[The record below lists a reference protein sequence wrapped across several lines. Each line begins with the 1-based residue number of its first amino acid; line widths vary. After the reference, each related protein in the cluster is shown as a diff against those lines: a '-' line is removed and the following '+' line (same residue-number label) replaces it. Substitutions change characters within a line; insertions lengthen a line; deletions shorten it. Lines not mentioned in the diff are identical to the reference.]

1 MEPAAAAVKARR
13 SIARTRKVDYGIA
26 EKYAA
31 AETLCHA
38 ALRRLSRVIHRYFE
52 PAKIN
57 NTRRGTRKTWEVI
70 VSDTKSGY

>member
-31 AETLCHA
+31 AETLLVPRCAAAAAYHA
-38 ALRRLSRVIHRYFE
+38 SFIAISNLQSS
-52 PAKIN
+52 
-57 NTRRGTRKTWEVI
+57 TTQDGTRQTWEVI
-70 VSDTKSGY
+70 VSGY